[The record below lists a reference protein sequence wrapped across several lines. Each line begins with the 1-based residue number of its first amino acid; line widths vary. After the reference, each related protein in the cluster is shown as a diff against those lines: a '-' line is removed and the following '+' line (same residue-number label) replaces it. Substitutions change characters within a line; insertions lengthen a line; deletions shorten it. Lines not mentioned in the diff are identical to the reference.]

1 MANTQ
6 DYMIWLSHMGDPEVG
21 GSRMISDQPYAGVL
35 FKSQNASTWTASQ
48 MEDLKFTVRRADFST
63 TSGTV
68 TLQNNTL
75 ETVSLVENPITTI
88 PGTKKIL
95 VKHLNHGMYKTSN
108 NVEIS
113 GLAGN
118 ITITGPATYD
128 LSNLNGTYTGLD
140 EVGLDHYIIDLNDT
154 GQAHINI
161 YLIAWCFFS

>member
-6 DYMIWLSHMGDPEVG
+6 DYMIWLSHMGDQEVG

-63 TSGTV
+63 TSRVV

-88 PGTKKIL
+88 KGTKKIL
-95 VKHLNHGMYKTSN
+95 VRHPNHGMYKTSN

-113 GLAGN
+113 GLTG
-118 ITITGPATYD
+118 TTKITGPADYS

-140 EVGLDHYIIDLNDT
+140 EVGIDHYIIDLNDT
-154 GQAHINI
+154 GQAPTSVFTS
-161 YLIAWCFFS
+161 CG